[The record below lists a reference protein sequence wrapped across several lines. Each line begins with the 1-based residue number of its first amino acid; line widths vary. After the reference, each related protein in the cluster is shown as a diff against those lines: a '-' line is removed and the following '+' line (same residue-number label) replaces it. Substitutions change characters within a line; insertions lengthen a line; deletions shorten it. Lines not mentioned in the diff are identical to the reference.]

1 MSVLTYPKFQAP
13 DINGVNLSGG
23 KVNFY
28 IVGTSTRKDT
38 WTDSGK
44 GTLNTNPVVL
54 DSRGEADI
62 YIEGTYKVV
71 LTDENDVEIWTESD
85 YPICSDYCLKD
96 YKEVVA
102 TNATAT
108 GTVSL
113 DLNDGNIHEVTLTGN
128 TTFTFD
134 NPVASG
140 KASNLTITL
149 SQDSHGSHTTTWPS
163 SIKWVGGTA
172 PTLTTTAS
180 AVDVLTFYTM
190 DNGTTWYGFLSGADM
205 S

>member
-1 MSVLTYPKFQAP
+1 MSLEPPPQVKEF
-13 DINGVNLSGG
+13 D
-23 KVNFY
+23 
-28 IVGTSTRKDT
+28 
-38 WTDSGK
+38 W
-44 GTLNTNPVVL
+44 
-54 DSRGEADI
+54 
-62 YIEGTYKVV
+62 
-71 LTDENDVEIWTESD
+71 IWTKWIYHFWASIKD
-85 YPICSDYCLKD
+85 YIDGVLCAAYCLKD

-102 TNATAT
+102 TNAPAT

-163 SIKWVGGTA
+163 SVKWAGGTA
-172 PTLTTTAS
+172 PTLTTTAN
-180 AVDVLTFYTM
+180 AVNVLTFYTM
-190 DNGTTWYGFLSGADM
+190 DNGITWYGFLSGADM